1 MLRRSLTELLYYAF
15 TCQHLEE
22 PPKKN
27 QNCETGSEISGK
39 NIRRDDQGI
48 INIEDLTI
56 TSPAQLNFR
65 TGRS

>member
-22 PPKKN
+22 PPKKIR
-27 QNCETGSEISGK
+27 TVRLAAKSVGK

-48 INIEDLTI
+48 INIEDLRI